1 MDVSLKSTPKVS
13 SFAKVGLVA
22 KGIVYVLLGIFA
34 FMAAFHLGG
43 QSTNDTNKR
52 GVFDFI
58 QEQTGGQILLALL
71 ALGLASYTIWR
82 FFQAL
87 KDTEHKGKNTKAL
100 AVRGRYLFSGL
111 VYGSLTFLVIRMLF
125 FSSES
130 SDEIG
135 NEGMAR
141 ELLSQPAGYFLAGI
155 VAMIFIGV
163 GIYQVYY
170 GLSEKYKKHV
180 NKAVSSNGRNYMMA
194 AGKIGYVARG
204 IVWLIIGWLFVK
216 AALEAN
222 AAKAG
227 DTEDAFQLL
236 ANASYGSYLL
246 GAVGLGLC
254 CYGLFNFVRARYE
267 HFNY

>member
-43 QSTNDTNKR
+43 QSTSNTNKR

-58 QEQTGGQILLALL
+58 QEQTGGQILLALV

-82 FFQAL
+82 FFQAF
-87 KDTEHKGKNTKAL
+87 KDTEHKGKNAKAF

-125 FSSES
+125 FSSNDS
-130 SDEIG
+130 NDTR
-135 NEGMAR
+135 NEGIAK
-141 ELLSQPAGYFLAGI
+141 ELLSQPAGQILAGI
-155 VAMIFIGV
+155 VALIFIGV
-163 GIYQVYY
+163 GVYQVYY
-170 GLSEKYKKHV
+170 GLSEKFKKHV
-180 NKAVSSNGRNYMMA
+180 NKVVPSNGSQYLMA

-227 DTEDAFQLL
+227 DTEDAFQFL
-236 ANASYGSYLL
+236 ATASYGSYLL
-246 GAVGLGLC
+246 GSVGLGLC
-254 CYGLFNFVRARYE
+254 CYGFFNFIRARYE
-267 HFNY
+267 RFNE